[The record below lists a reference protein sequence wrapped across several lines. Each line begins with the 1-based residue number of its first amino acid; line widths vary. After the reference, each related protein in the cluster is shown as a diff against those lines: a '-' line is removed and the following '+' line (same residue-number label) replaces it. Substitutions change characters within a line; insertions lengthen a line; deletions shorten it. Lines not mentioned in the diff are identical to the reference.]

1 MRIGID
7 ARFFGPRVGGGG
19 LGRYVSEL
27 VNHLQVLDDRNQY
40 VVFLKKENF
49 ADFVVTK
56 PNITKRLVDVGWYS
70 LAEQTVLP
78 REILAAKVDMMHF
91 PHWNVPIFC
100 QVPFIVTIH
109 DLILLDDPSS
119 ARATTRGPLV
129 HGVKYA
135 GFRLV
140 LEAAVR
146 RSRHIIAVSEATK
159 RSILSHFSI
168 APQKISVIH
177 NGVREPE
184 LGRAVSLRDL
194 GVLEPYILYVGNSY
208 PHKNLFM
215 LLEAFALVRSMMPR
229 VQLVFAG
236 KYDQFSS
243 ELEKEAR
250 ERGFRSEDFRFIN
263 LPTDN
268 ELGAL
273 YRHAAV
279 LAYPSKIEGFGIPP
293 LEAMWCGT
301 PVVCSNTTSL
311 PEIVGDAAQACSP
324 DDPQQFAKALLTAL
338 SRDAAVLQMID
349 RGLKRVHKFRW
360 EDAAS
365 KTLETYLLHG
375 IRRL

>member
-27 VNHLQVLDDRNQY
+27 VNHLQMLDERNEY
-40 VVFLKKENF
+40 VIFLKKENF
-49 ADFVVTK
+49 ADFKVTK
-56 PNITKRLVDVGWYS
+56 PNITKRLVDVAWYS
-70 LAEQTVLP
+70 FAEQTVLP

-91 PHWNVPIFC
+91 PHWNVPVFC

-119 ARATTRGPLV
+119 ARATTRGPIV
-129 HGVKYA
+129 HGAKYL

-159 RSILSHFSI
+159 RSILKHFSV
-168 APQKISVIH
+168 APSKITVIH
-177 NGVREPE
+177 NGVRAPE
-184 LGRAVSLRDL
+184 DGKGVSLREL

-215 LLEAFALVRSMMPR
+215 LLEAFSIVHAQLPR
-229 VQLVFAG
+229 MQLVFAG
-236 KYDQFSS
+236 KHDQFSRA
-243 ELEKEAR
+243 LEQEAR
-250 ERGFRSEDFRFIN
+250 DRGFGSEHFRFIN

-273 YRHAAV
+273 YRHASV

-311 PEIVGDAAQACSP
+311 PEIVGDAAQTVSP
-324 DDPQQFAKALLTAL
+324 DDPQRFSQALL
-338 SRDAAVLQMID
+338 AAIARKPEVVRMID
-349 RGLKRVHKFRW
+349 HGKKRVHQFLW
-360 EDAAS
+360 EDAAG
-365 KTLETYLLHG
+365 KTLEAYLSHG